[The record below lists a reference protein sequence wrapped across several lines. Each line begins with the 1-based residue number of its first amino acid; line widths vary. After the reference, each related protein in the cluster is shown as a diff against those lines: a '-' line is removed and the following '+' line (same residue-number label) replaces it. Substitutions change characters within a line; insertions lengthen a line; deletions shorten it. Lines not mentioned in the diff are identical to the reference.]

1 MDGKTIDTMRRI
13 LLSILLMVS
22 LCVQAE
28 NLFEMGIHGG
38 AGSWAASTDYIH
50 PQMGLQGGAHLYY
63 NYLSESVFGF
73 RLGVTVDHHA
83 LGWRKTDYQDSYST
97 IDVEG
102 QQMDI
107 AYSIG
112 NLQEQYAIWSVG
124 VPVQVALSYKGIMLF
139 AGGKASFPLA
149 NTWKQSVQNAALSV
163 YYPAY
168 DNCVY
173 ESYPLAA
180 SRDFAMSQEGEL
192 QLPKVQWWV
201 ATELSYAIPLNRW
214 ARNYRS
220 YLIVGAYFDYCLSRY
235 TPSHSDAESLIMLS
249 DTRDGFPLKRL
260 LTPIMEAN
268 RQGSPLVNSCALFDI
283 GVKISYA
290 ISPHKAYR
298 RASHPCNCLGVW

>member
-1 MDGKTIDTMRRI
+1 MRRI
-13 LLSILLMVS
+13 LLSILLIVS

-50 PQMGLQGGAHLYY
+50 PQMGFQGGAHLYY

-124 VPVQVALSYKGIMLF
+124 VPVQVALSAKNVLF
-139 AGGKASFPLA
+139 LVGAKAVFPLT
-149 NTWKQSVQNAALSV
+149 NSWKQSVENAALSV
-163 YYPAY
+163 YYPDY
-168 DNCVY
+168 DNLVE

-180 SRDFAMSQEGEL
+180 SRNFSMVNEGQLAL
-192 QLPKVQWWV
+192 QRVQWW
-201 ATELSYAIPLNRW
+201 ATAELSYKIPINKNSRTH
-214 ARNYRS
+214 NS
-220 YLIVGAYFDYCLSRY
+220 YIMVGVYGDYCLSKY
-235 TPSHSDAESLIMLS
+235 SPAQSDAISMVMLT
-249 DTRDGFPLKRL
+249 DTRDGFPLQRI
-260 LTPIMEAN
+260 LTPVIEAN
-268 RQGSPLVNSCALFDI
+268 RQGQKLVNQLALFDVGI
-283 GVKISYA
+283 KLSYA
-290 ISPHKAYR
+290 LSPYDAS
-298 RASHPCNCLGVW
+298 ASHPKKTPCRCLGV

>member
-1 MDGKTIDTMRRI
+1 MDGKTIGTMRRI
-13 LLSILLMVS
+13 VLSILLFVPI
-22 LCVQAE
+22 LIEAE
-28 NLFEMGIHGG
+28 NLFEAGLHGG
-38 AGSWAASTDYIH
+38 AGSWAAQTDYIR
-50 PQMGLQGGAHLYY
+50 PQMGFQGGAHLYY

-73 RLGVTVDHHA
+73 RLGLTLDHQTI
-83 LGWRKTDYQDSYST
+83 GWRKKDYQDTYST
-97 IDVEG
+97 IDVDG

-112 NLQEQYAIWSVG
+112 SLQEQYAIWSVG

-180 SRDFAMSQEGEL
+180 SRDFAMCQEGQL
-192 QLPKVQWWV
+192 QLPKVQWWLV
-201 ATELSYAIPLNRW
+201 TELSYRILLDKWSR
-214 ARNYRS
+214 RYRS
-220 YLIVGAYFDYCLSRY
+220 YIMVGTYFDYCFTRY
-235 TPSHSDAESLIMLS
+235 TPSHSDAVSLIMLS
-249 DTRDGFPLKRL
+249 DTRDGFPLQRI

-268 RQGSPLVNSCALFDI
+268 RQGRKLVTDGSLFDVGI
-283 GVKISYA
+283 KISYA
-290 ISPHKAYR
+290 ISPYNPHR
-298 RASHPCNCLGVW
+298 RSSHSCNCL